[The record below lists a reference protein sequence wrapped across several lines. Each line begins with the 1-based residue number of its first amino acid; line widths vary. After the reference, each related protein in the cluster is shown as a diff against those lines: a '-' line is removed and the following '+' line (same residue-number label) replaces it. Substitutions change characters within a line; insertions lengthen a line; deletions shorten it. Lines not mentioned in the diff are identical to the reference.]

1 MSTLPRPATD
11 GSVGLLA
18 GAAVVLVG
26 NLVPLFGVVELG
38 WGLTALL
45 VVYWLES
52 GLVGVLTVPRILVAG
67 IDAPLDDL
75 PSAERNTGDAQF
87 FVFHYG
93 LFWFVHGVFVAVFV
107 LWLGVPTLPG
117 LTAIVLGAGSLL
129 VAHLGA
135 TADYLLNDHYRL
147 SNPDAEFFRPY
158 PRVMALHF
166 TIVFGSI
173 GVAVLGSPLVLIV
186 ILVGVK
192 TVADLL
198 AFAYDR
204 SKARNTGVTPRP

>member
-1 MSTLPRPATD
+1 M
-11 GSVGLLA
+11 GLLA
-18 GAAVVLVG
+18 GAAIVLVG
-26 NLVPLFGVVELG
+26 NLVPLFGVVEFG
-38 WGLTALL
+38 WSLTALL

-75 PSAERNTGDAQF
+75 PPAERNTADAWF
-87 FVFHYG
+87 FVVHYG
-93 LFWFVHGVFVAVFV
+93 LFWVVHGVFVGVFV

-117 LTAIVLGAGSLL
+117 LTTVVLGAGSLL

-135 TADYLLNDHYRL
+135 TAGYLLNDHYRL
-147 SNPDAEFFRPY
+147 ADPDAEFFRPY
-158 PRVMALHF
+158 PRVLALHF
-166 TIVFGSI
+166 TVVFGSI
-173 GVAVLGSPLVLIV
+173 AVATLGAPLVLV
-186 ILVGVK
+186 AILVGVK

-204 SKARNTGVTPRP
+204 SKARTTRITSLS